1 MDLYR
6 EEQGTGSLPGPCV
19 WEVIL
24 VEPTIQLNSLLK
36 WHETL
41 QVQEQRLI
49 GPEGPG
55 YDLGWLVTMFTE

>member
-19 WEVIL
+19 WEVTP
-24 VEPTIQLNSLLK
+24 VEPTTQLLNSLFK

-41 QVQEQRLI
+41 HVQEQRLI
-49 GPEGPG
+49 GPEGLG
-55 YDLGWLVTMFTE
+55 YDLAGW